1 MKATVKLAGASYQ
14 SVEKVILPLAAGGTA
29 SYINVSDTTATAA
42 DVKSGKTFYDSSGK
56 LTTGT
61 NTDASYT
68 DFDSASF

>member
-42 DVKSGKTFYDSSGK
+42 DVKSG
-56 LTTGT
+56 
-61 NTDASYT
+61 
-68 DFDSASF
+68 